1 MSFSVTDPKQRPG
14 FPEKILLE
22 SGEVVDAD
30 PALPTAAAFLDG
42 QAPGS
47 AADYLTLADGIG
59 VSKSRAVSILE
70 QLEALGHVG
79 LGEGTDVRTIFDPDG
94 PTDPTRL

>member
-1 MSFSVTDPKQRPG
+1 VTDPKPRPG

-22 SGEVVDAD
+22 SGELVDAD

-42 QAPGS
+42 QPSGTT
-47 AADYLTLADGIG
+47 ADYIALAEGIG
-59 VSKSRAVSILE
+59 VSKNRAVSILE

-79 LGEGTDVRTIFDPDG
+79 LGQGTEVRTIFDPDG
-94 PTDPTRL
+94 PTDPTPL